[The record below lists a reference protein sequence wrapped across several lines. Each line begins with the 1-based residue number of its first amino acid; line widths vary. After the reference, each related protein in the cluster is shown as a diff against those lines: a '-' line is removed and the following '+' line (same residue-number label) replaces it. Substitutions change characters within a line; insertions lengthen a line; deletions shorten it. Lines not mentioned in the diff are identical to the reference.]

1 MSSSSPHAYP
11 FLLLSMMS
19 FHSIPTMYSFS
30 ISVFQSNNPSLTFS
44 APASYPSNF
53 TSCSWKHPTLLI
65 MLSKS
70 IVIFLAIN
78 SQTNDS
84 MRYRFNFF
92 RLKYLI
98 DGVVYFLL
106 HYVIKHMML
115 VFLILLILILV
126 KRFKWWQPDLSERII
141 LVLKNIKE
149 NSNIQL
155 LCLIVQELHFHP

>member
-1 MSSSSPHAYP
+1 MR
-11 FLLLSMMS
+11 
-19 FHSIPTMYSFS
+19 YSFN
-30 ISVFQSNNPSLTFS
+30 V
-44 APASYPSNF
+44 
-53 TSCSWKHPTLLI
+53 
-65 MLSKS
+65 
-70 IVIFLAIN
+70 
-78 SQTNDS
+78 
-84 MRYRFNFF
+84 F

-149 NSNIQL
+149 NSNI
-155 LCLIVQELHFHP
+155 